1 MQFAFT
7 HQTLTESNY
16 LFQRGVCLIHVQVF
30 YTVKLPLYGHQR
42 NRFKTKET
50 ITKAKER

>member
-42 NRFKTKET
+42 NRFKIKVT
-50 ITKAKER
+50 ITKATER